1 MSYSKILIPRMEVL
15 KGDGVQGIID
25 LENLRTQKKKTL
37 ESSPKEFFDL
47 TYPTSDIKIVL
58 ENLHQR
64 FNSPSRTAGLFL
76 LEGFKGSG
84 KSHIELLI
92 YHLLL
97 NPELGNQWLNDH
109 KIICKLP
116 KDVVVSINKFT
127 DFPFESLWKI
137 VFEKLNASELLA
149 ADKIPDLDQLRKA
162 LDGKRLVLIFDELEI
177 GFQSLPNKYNQAQN
191 LGFLQML
198 SEEAQRSD
206 NASVTI
212 FASVYDSNDEP
223 GATLKR
229 VPRVEIKFSEPKDR
243 KMVVLHRLFSNYQ
256 SHDTIKAETIVQ
268 SYINQWKKN
277 DVRVDEKYYDQFME
291 SYPFTPEVID
301 MLFNRILVKS
311 FQGNRGP
318 LGLLGRV
325 VQNTHDSA
333 DVISASYFDFSDKKI
348 RNYLLDLDN
357 NQTLLQCAQND
368 FRDLQTIKMSNEII
382 NATLISTLCTSGNI
396 RGIKDFELLRQVLKP
411 GDDYNVFQASLNAF
425 IKLGAYFHRSE
436 DTYYFDTQE
445 KPFAKVEYR
454 SLRIPREDALNF
466 ALDRWSKN
474 IFNDSS
480 AIVMRDPA
488 QAKSDLLKLD
498 KNSPRFILSPKR
510 LQNSER
516 KEIYQGIENQNLV
529 LLMEPKSDV
538 FNIYENH
545 DIIKWAQLALAAREL
560 KSSASDYDRK
570 KQYEKIE
577 SDNQKYV
584 DDSFKRAGLAYTMI
598 REIDG
603 KIDFELESVGQAFQ
617 KTEVLEYLKKNFY
630 PRMIFEEHI
639 QKGIEQFRNTG
650 KGWIFN
656 QSIKEI
662 KSIYK
667 KTLKFPVLLAETNLI
682 DAIRNLCLNKQI
694 GLSHSRESF
703 CGRHPNYSGSEW
715 EDVKIIEPF
724 LDEKGENEISIIPRK
739 EFEKEKEDNKN
750 SEEKLGGETI
760 GKRSDIEPLQI
771 TTPNFN
777 SVGGLRQDI
786 ALKLND
792 KENVSIDT
800 IRFTLYLEK
809 TSVEISTLPSSL
821 RGALSGQGDLNCEL
835 NITKTGN
842 FSKSQVEQLAEQL
855 PSFPDAV
862 YKAVLRGFIKKED
875 TVNEK

>member
-639 QKGIEQFRNTG
+639 QKGIEQFRNTR